1 MKFFFLFLLLMLIVL
16 LLAGALVLNQ
26 PAMGGLPTGA
36 RLAKVQASPNY
47 RDGEFQNLSPTPERT
62 NGATIP
68 SMLQDMLFNPAKRQT
83 PTQALPSVK
92 TDLKQLDR
100 SQNTWVWL
108 GHASYLM
115 VLDGKTYLIDPVLSG
130 RASPVPGTVTSFAG
144 TDIYSVDD
152 LPPIDVLLIT
162 HDHWDHIDYPIIQAL
177 KGKVGRVITGLGT
190 GEHFARWG
198 YDESLITELDWND
211 SIELAPGTRLTAT
224 SARHFSG
231 RGFTRN
237 QSLWL
242 SFVLHTPT
250 ARVFLGGDSGYDSH
264 YKAIGEKHG
273 PFDLAVLENGQY
285 NKSWALIH
293 AMPEETAQASRDV
306 KAKSVIPVHWGKFRL
321 SLHDWD
327 EPIERLI
334 RARVEGDPT
343 LLTPM
348 IGEPVFIGKPQTF
361 KAWWREV
368 K

>member
-1 MKFFFLFLLLMLIVL
+1 MKFFLLFLLLMLIVL

-62 NGATIP
+62 NGATVP
-68 SMLQDMLFNPAKRQT
+68 SMLSDMLFNPAKRVT
-83 PTQALPSVK
+83 PQGPLPSVK

-100 SQNTWVWL
+100 GQNTWIWL

-115 VLDGKTYLIDPVLSG
+115 VLDGRTYLIDPVLSG
-130 RASPVPGTVTSFAG
+130 RASPVPGTVASFAG
-144 TDIYSVDD
+144 TDIYEVDD

-162 HDHWDHIDYPIIQAL
+162 HDHWDHIDYPVIQAL

-190 GEHFARWG
+190 GEHFVRWG
-198 YDESLITELDWND
+198 YDEALITELDWND
-211 SIELAPGTRLTAT
+211 SLELAPGTRLTAT
-224 SARHFSG
+224 PARHFSG
-231 RGFTRN
+231 RGLTRN
-237 QSLWL
+237 QALWL

-250 ARVFLGGDSGYDSH
+250 ARVFLGGDSGFDSH
-264 YKAIGEKHG
+264 YKAIGDQHG
-273 PFDLAVLENGQY
+273 PFDLAILENGQY

-334 RARVEGDPT
+334 KARVEGDPT

-348 IGEPVFIGKPQTF
+348 IGEPVFIGKSQAF
-361 KAWWREV
+361 RAWWRDV